1 MKTIDLR
8 KSLFELTE
16 EYPDLIEILV
26 ELGFLG
32 VADPSLRRTH
42 GRMMTIPMG
51 CERHGMNLE
60 DVVNKL
66 KEKGYD
72 SK

>member
-1 MKTIDLR
+1 MKIIDI
-8 KSLFELTE
+8 KKNLFELTE
-16 EYPDLIEILV
+16 ENPELIEILV

-32 VADPSLRRTH
+32 VADPSLRTTH

-60 DVVNKL
+60 DVVAKL
-66 KEKGYD
+66 KEKGYEL
-72 SK
+72 K